1 MSCPKNRLAVIGNF
15 LAFMIFMY
23 MWLDS
28 VLLVTWRKVT
38 SWLTAA
44 IPLDTPYCSCKG
56 MER

>member
-1 MSCPKNRLAVIGNF
+1 MIGNF